1 LINLYFALAGLA
13 LFLASCAGQ
22 GAAPAAPAL
31 PSPTIAAAQV
41 QPAPARPTPTSA
53 AIGGQA
59 SAPQT
64 ITPAIQAVLAQP
76 TAGIPTQG
84 GAPAAEP
91 SIYLWPTYLP
101 PNMRPSPTESRV
113 ASDGQTGEAGLGFYI
128 ITLNNGP
135 QKLSIGGGDLSDVL
149 PLSGD
154 QRPIT
159 AGARAG
165 TLITSGDQREI
176 VFNMARG
183 KLFIYSA
190 GLDEQELLKIA
201 DSLQPIDVKNL
212 RELAGSKQ

>member
-1 LINLYFALAGLA
+1 MRFVNLRIAVAGLA
-13 LFLASCAGQ
+13 LLLAGCAGQ
-22 GAAPAAPAL
+22 GITAPTVPAA

-41 QPAPARPTPTSA
+41 QTAPARPTPTGA

-59 SAPQT
+59 APSVGSGQT
-64 ITPAIQAVLAQP
+64 VTPVIQAVLAQP
-76 TAGIPTQG
+76 TTA
-84 GAPAAEP
+84 APAAEP

-101 PNMRPSPTESRV
+101 PNMHPSPTESRV

-149 PLSGD
+149 PLGGD

-159 AGARAG
+159 AGGRAG

-183 KLFIYSA
+183 KLFVYSA
-190 GLDEQELLKIA
+190 GLDEQELLKVA
-201 DSLQPIDVKNL
+201 ESLQPIDVARL
-212 RELAGSKQ
+212 RALVGAK